1 MCMAQEKEEIFCVV
15 ASYTHIIS
23 VCIFP
28 LCVSLALIYITA
40 ATKKG
45 KKQKN
50 FFFLNRRRRRQQQW
64 QATAFSVVDL
74 CNIEKFLK

>member
-1 MCMAQEKEEIFCVV
+1 VHGSRKRRDFFVV

-40 ATKKG
+40 VTKKG
-45 KKQKN
+45 KKQKK
-50 FFFLNRRRRRQQQW
+50 F
-64 QATAFSVVDL
+64 FSVDEEEDSSNGKQQRLVSL
-74 CNIEKFLK
+74 IYVI